1 MSTKGILKSAGV
13 KSARNCMETRELRQ
27 ESSESTASAAM
38 AVELYLD
45 LLSQPCRSVL
55 IFAKKN
61 NIPHEVRNIS
71 LMDGEQYGDHFG
83 KISLIRK
90 VPALRDGDFCLT
102 ERCMFECSLEL
113 IIPFI
118 PQYDLCVRSPAVC
131 FCAAQPSC
139 CIWRRSFRPQ
149 STGTQRTSSSALASM
164 SICPGSTLMIPEVL
178 HVEVPKEKM
187 EAAVEE
193 LSGSLKLLEEKF
205 LQDRPFIAGGH
216 ISLADLVAIVEVM
229 QPVAAGLDVFGGR
242 PKLNAW
248 RDRVQAAIGKELF
261 DEVHQ
266 NILGSQER
274 VKVMDGSKLE
284 FSKAKILNFFM

>member
-1 MSTKGILKSAGV
+1 
-13 KSARNCMETRELRQ
+13 
-27 ESSESTASAAM
+27 M

-90 VPALRDGDFCLT
+90 VPALRDGDFTLT
-102 ERCMFECSLEL
+102 E
-113 IIPFI
+113 
-118 PQYDLCVRSPAVC
+118 SPAILLYLAQK
-131 FCAAQPSC
+131 FQTPEHWYPADLQQRARIDEYLSWQHCA
-139 CIWRRSFRPQ
+139 IR
-149 STGTQRTSSSALASM
+149 LH
-164 SICPGSTLMIPEVL
+164 GSKVFWLKLMIPEVL

-229 QPVAAGLDVFGGR
+229 QPVAAGLDVFEGR